1 MPNNFGF
8 CATLPDEYCN
18 VLSYGL
24 IESRAEGEDDEDED
38 GEYFRECMVMSDR
51 TDEGEI

>member
-8 CATLPDEYCN
+8 CSMLEPEYCN

-38 GEYFRECMVMSDR
+38 GMYFRECMELSDR
-51 TDEGEI
+51 TD